1 MIVAERYVVPFGAR
15 DAFLVVDPTS
25 AAGSSPGL
33 LGHNGEVDLGAL
45 PDLLARLPVL
55 ATERLL
61 RAGRALHDW
70 AYRNASTW
78 ALATVNTV
86 RRNAAASQ
94 ANGTIIR

>member
-33 LGHNGEVDLGAL
+33 LVNGEVDLGAL